1 MEEKNILAEQ
11 LQAETELFA
20 EAEEMR
26 ARLASKKQE
35 LEEILHDLES
45 RLEEEEER
53 NQGLQNDK
61 KKMQSH
67 IQVSFSECQNVT
79 SKVISSNVTSK
90 MFTSQKCV
98 NFDSLVF
105 TLTSTC
111 VHRTLK
117 NSWMRRKPAGRSFS
131 WRKSQPSLK
140 LRNVKNTFCS

>member
-53 NQGLQNDK
+53 NQGMQNEK

-67 IQVSFSECQNVT
+67 IQVCPRRCGITHASSEDWLLKKYFCTQCYYM
-79 SKVISSNVTSK
+79 SK
-90 MFTSQKCV
+90 
-98 NFDSLVF
+98 
-105 TLTSTC
+105 
-111 VHRTLK
+111 HY
-117 NSWMRRKPAGRSFS
+117 
-131 WRKSQPSLK
+131 
-140 LRNVKNTFCS
+140 

>member
-1 MEEKNILAEQ
+1 MVEEKNILAEQ

-53 NQGLQNDK
+53 SQGMQNEK

-67 IQVSFSECQNVT
+67 IQVCLKRVWRTFQSRVT
-79 SKVISSNVTSK
+79 SRFLNAH
-90 MFTSQKCV
+90 CV
-98 NFDSLVF
+98 CD
-105 TLTSTC
+105 
-111 VHRTLK
+111 
-117 NSWMRRKPAGRSFS
+117 
-131 WRKSQPSLK
+131 
-140 LRNVKNTFCS
+140 